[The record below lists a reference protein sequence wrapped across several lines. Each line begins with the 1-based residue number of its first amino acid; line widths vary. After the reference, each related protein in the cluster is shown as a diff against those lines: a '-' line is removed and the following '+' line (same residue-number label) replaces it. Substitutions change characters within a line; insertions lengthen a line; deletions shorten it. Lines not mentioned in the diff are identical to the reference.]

1 MAKNMLSV
9 VLVAFLVYFV
19 ARRPETAADMV
30 KTMGGVLLAVG
41 QGFGDFFVKLT
52 G

>member
-1 MAKNMLSV
+1 MAKNMLSW

-19 ARRPETAADMV
+19 ARKPETAADIV

-41 QGFGDFFVKLT
+41 DGFGDFFVRLT

>member
-1 MAKNMLSV
+1 MAKNMLSW

-19 ARRPETAADMV
+19 ARRPETAADIV
-30 KTMGGVLLAVG
+30 RTMGGVLLAVG
-41 QGFGDFFVKLT
+41 QGFGDFFVSLT